1 MDSRLRWTS
10 DENFT
15 LDDVAYAS
23 LARNSEPGRLTIYK
37 PRHAIEQ
44 YEALVQ
50 ATRPRRILEM
60 GIFGGGSTALLAQ
73 LASPTKLVAL
83 DIREARVA
91 VLDAFIRDHDLGDV
105 VSVYFGVDQADTARL
120 AEIVQH
126 EFNGAPLDLV
136 VDDASHLI
144 DETRTSFNL
153 LFPQLQPG
161 GSYVIEDWS
170 WPHRSFVSPDPAYTA
185 VTPIS
190 AFVLELAL
198 VAACDQSVISEVTLQ
213 RGWALVRR
221 GSAPLDGAAFDVTD
235 HLDGVGAQMV
245 SALASTR
252 TPS

>member
-1 MDSRLRWTS
+1 
-10 DENFT
+10 
-15 LDDVAYAS
+15 
-23 LARNSEPGRLTIYK
+23 
-37 PRHAIEQ
+37 
-44 YEALVQ
+44 
-50 ATRPRRILEM
+50 M

-136 VDDASHLI
+136 VDDTSHLI

-198 VAACDQSVISEVTLQ
+198 VAACDAKRDLRSDAAARLGARSPRIGAARWRGIRRDGPSRRRRSADGQCARVDAYAFVTDRGSGEAQLGVARMRNCLPWSGQSI
-213 RGWALVRR
+213 GVRR
-221 GSAPLDGAAFDVTD
+221 
-235 HLDGVGAQMV
+235 
-245 SALASTR
+245 
-252 TPS
+252 